1 VSGEGEG
8 SSRSDDG
15 DDSHHVRAWLV
26 AIRGCEQDGVS
37 RMATRCRHKRMAV
50 APGGRHGM
58 RIDKIGGLVLC
69 AMVPSLQSSGEE
81 ALTRSRQGGVWRIH
95 DAQEVA

>member
-1 VSGEGEG
+1 
-8 SSRSDDG
+8 
-15 DDSHHVRAWLV
+15 
-26 AIRGCEQDGVS
+26 
-37 RMATRCRHKRMAV
+37 MAV